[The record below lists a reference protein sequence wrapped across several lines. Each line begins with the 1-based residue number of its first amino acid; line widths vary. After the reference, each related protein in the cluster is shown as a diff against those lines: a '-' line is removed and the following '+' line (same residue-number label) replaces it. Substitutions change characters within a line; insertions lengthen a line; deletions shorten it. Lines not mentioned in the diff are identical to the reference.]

1 VSTRVNLLGSPSVEL
16 DGRALAPPRGS
27 KTWALLA
34 YLALTDVP
42 APRSRLAGLLFEEA
56 DDPAAA
62 LRWSLSQLRKAL
74 RGVAEV
80 GGDPV
85 VLTPRPNTVFDI
97 DVVARGSWAEALRL
111 PGLDGELLEG
121 VSPRVGATFDLWL
134 STERRRLA
142 GQSAAVLREA
152 AHARLAAGEAASA
165 VDLAV
170 RLVAAEPLVE
180 SSHELLV
187 RALVAAGEPT
197 AAAARVDEC
206 LELFERELGVK
217 PSQAVSA
224 ALRHRPP
231 PSTASTTAAV
241 DAGIEGGVGAAHAG
255 AYERSIELLR
265 SAVDGARA
273 LGDEARLARSL
284 VELGTVLVQGVRG
297 SDEEAVA
304 VLHEGIVLT
313 RITGQSDI
321 GARAALELGHVETLR
336 AHYSRAEVWFTEA
349 TTLAAGD
356 PGVLAWVE
364 LFRGMGGNDQGDY
377 TGARPRLE
385 RAVELARSA
394 GDARA
399 TAYALTA
406 LGRLQLLRGEPTA
419 LGTLDAACAAASA
432 IGWTAFLPFPRALL
446 AEVWLAAGDLGAAG
460 TAFDH
465 ACALARQVGDPCWES
480 YSLRGRGLVAAAQ
493 GADDL
498 ALELLVEAPTAC
510 RRTRDAHDW
519 VEGHCLDALCRFAV
533 SRGLAEA
540 AGWFDELEEF
550 AARRGLREL
559 VARAALHRSALGQTG
574 AANLVAVLVGD
585 SGNPLL
591 DSPMFG
597 DGPATRSTGSQE
609 PRGHLGR

>member
-1 VSTRVNLLGSPSVEL
+1 M
-16 DGRALAPPRGS
+16 
-27 KTWALLA
+27 
-34 YLALTDVP
+34 
-42 APRSRLAGLLFEEA
+42 
-56 DDPAAA
+56 
-62 LRWSLSQLRKAL
+62 
-74 RGVAEV
+74 
-80 GGDPV
+80 
-85 VLTPRPNTVFDI
+85 
-97 DVVARGSWAEALRL
+97 
-111 PGLDGELLEG
+111 
-121 VSPRVGATFDLWL
+121 
-134 STERRRLA
+134 
-142 GQSAAVLREA
+142 
-152 AHARLAAGEAASA
+152 AAGE
-165 VDLAV
+165 L
-170 RLVAAEPLVE
+170 
-180 SSHELLV
+180 
-187 RALVAAGEPT
+187 T

-231 PSTASTTAAV
+231 PATASTTAAA
-241 DAGIEGGVGAAHAG
+241 DAAIEGGVGAAHAG

-304 VLHEGIVLT
+304 VLHEAIALT

-349 TTLAAGD
+349 TALAAGD
-356 PGVLAWVE
+356 PCVLAWVE
-364 LFRGMGGNDQGDY
+364 LFRGMGRSDQGDY
-377 TGARPRLE
+377 TGGRPRLE

-460 TAFDH
+460 AAFDH
-465 ACALARQVGDPCWES
+465 AYALACQVGDPCWES

-498 ALELLVEAPTAC
+498 ARELLIEAPTAC
-510 RRTRDAHDW
+510 RRIRDAHDW

-540 AGWFDELEEF
+540 PAWVDELEDF

-574 AANLVAVLVGD
+574 AANLVAVLVGGR
-585 SGNPLL
+585 GNPLL
-591 DSPMFG
+591 DSPMRG
-597 DGPATRSTGSQE
+597 DGSTTPSSRSQE
-609 PRGHLGR
+609 SRARLGRSAV